1 MSPFARPSGPF
12 CKAQLQDKVQI
23 EALLQDLVWW
33 SSFSRAHAKPFC
45 KATGATQVVL
55 VLLAAGLLLL
65 FFLLLDF
72 APCQP
77 PSCSSVLEL
86 APSQLLGG
94 PDPGLALGLSHWV
107 DLQGC
112 KSKVGKKIADHSP
125 TETSNLHFWCQPF
138 LSQYFHIQNPCA
150 VFNFFAKKKAQAWK
164 LLLWQLQV
172 WELQVQTFHLQV
184 WQVQIFLQAWQV
196 QIFLQAWQVQ
206 ISLQA
211 WQVQISLQAWQ
222 LQVCLLEL
230 QVHATGAGELLHFL
244 KGKTKTREQHR
255 TYYETNMPS
264 KKMPKQSFSPPLLP
278 VLLVGLLLLPVLLV
292 GLLVPAQAGAASRPT
307 QQPVLPPQSPSC
319 WLSPP
324 GDSPVFSS
332 WNLPS

>member
-1 MSPFARPSGPF
+1 MSPFAGPSEPF

-33 SSFSRAHAKPFC
+33 NSFFRAHAKPFC
-45 KATGATQVVL
+45 RATGATQ

-65 FFLLLDF
+65 FFLLDL
-72 APCQP
+72 ASCQP

-112 KSKVGKKIADHSP
+112 KSKVGRKIADHSP
-125 TETSNLHFWCQPF
+125 TESSNLHFWCQPF
-138 LSQYFHIQNPCA
+138 LSQYFHIQNPC
-150 VFNFFAKKKAQAWK
+150 VFFINFWQKRKKGKVQACK

-184 WQVQIFLQAWQV
+184 WQV

-244 KGKTKTREQHR
+244 KGKTKTRKQHR

-264 KKMPKQSFSPPLLP
+264 KKCQN
-278 VLLVGLLLLPVLLV
+278 
-292 GLLVPAQAGAASRPT
+292 
-307 QQPVLPPQSPSC
+307 SPSAHHCCQFC
-319 WLSPP
+319 W
-324 GDSPVFSS
+324 
-332 WNLPS
+332 